1 MPSPENS
8 SETNPD
14 SFRLAIVKIALTQ
27 IAVLLALAGAFI
39 FYVNWSSQAALA
51 DFLDATELSLPAP
64 EHHAQFSVPVDAARG
79 LKACFLRA

>member
-8 SETNPD
+8 SSTDRD
-14 SFRLAIVKIALTQ
+14 SYRLGIIKIALAQ
-27 IAVLLALAGAFI
+27 IVVLLALAGAFI

-64 EHHAQFSVPVDAARG
+64 EHHAQSSVPVHAAKG
-79 LKACFLRA
+79 AKACYLKA